1 MENVTLGQLSGKWC
15 VFEVPHQW
23 GGLRKLMAATRSI
36 GAEDSWLKG
45 LVYWMLTGGV
55 RCRGAL
61 SVFIRMNRCIGLH
74 AWSAA
79 TASTC
84 GTIHHGRYESG
95 SPQKRE
101 ETRELAVGWSA
112 SDVTRSANSSGSR
125 IPPLRADHSKREQL
139 IMDGLVTIGRFFFAI
154 AMASFGVQYF
164 IYAGAMNDPIPG
176 PPWTPGARWL
186 AWLTGIALIA
196 IAVSIATGKRSRL
209 AAMLLRVALFLK
221 ILFLHLYGLI
231 TQIRSPGHWTVTF
244 ELLALCGASFVLANI
259 MPPDESTRQ
268 WTTLGLH

>member
-1 MENVTLGQLSGKWC
+1 
-15 VFEVPHQW
+15 
-23 GGLRKLMAATRSI
+23 
-36 GAEDSWLKG
+36 
-45 LVYWMLTGGV
+45 
-55 RCRGAL
+55 
-61 SVFIRMNRCIGLH
+61 
-74 AWSAA
+74 
-79 TASTC
+79 
-84 GTIHHGRYESG
+84 
-95 SPQKRE
+95 
-101 ETRELAVGWSA
+101 
-112 SDVTRSANSSGSR
+112 
-125 IPPLRADHSKREQL
+125 
-139 IMDGLVTIGRFFFAI
+139 MDGLVTIGRFFFAI

-259 MPPDESTRQ
+259 MPPDESTTSMDNLGSSLATAGRLAFAIALVVFAVQ
-268 WTTLGLH
+268 HFLYARFIATLIPAWIPGHVFWAYFIGVAFVGAAVAIATKVQGNLQPYSLERCSSSGFWLFTCLA